1 MTDHAPDRP
10 RRDLT
15 IIGLAPSSPETLR
28 EITRIV
34 PADFHGTVFVVSR
47 AGQER
52 PSRDEP
58 AGRRRD
64 NSRPDA
70 AAYAGLRLRPK
81 RNKERNRKR
90 A

>member
-1 MTDHAPDRP
+1 MAKPLPNPP

-15 IIGLAPSSPETLR
+15 IVGLTPASPETLC
-28 EITRIV
+28 EIARVV
-34 PADFHGTVFVVSR
+34 PDGFHGTVFVVSR
-47 AGQER
+47 ARPER
-52 PSRDEP
+52 PSRDNT

-64 NSRPDA
+64 DSRPDA

-81 RNKERNRKR
+81 GNKERNRKR

>member
-1 MTDHAPDRP
+1 MTEPAPDQP

-15 IIGLAPSSPETLR
+15 IIGLSPGSPETLR
-28 EITRIV
+28 EIARVV
-34 PADFHGTVFVVSR
+34 PADFHGTVFVVTR
-47 AGQER
+47 ARQER
-52 PSRDEP
+52 PPRDDA

-81 RNKERNRKR
+81 GNKERNRKR

>member
-1 MTDHAPDRP
+1 MAKPLPDPP

-15 IIGLAPSSPETLR
+15 IVGLAPSSPETLR
-28 EITRIV
+28 EIARVV
-34 PADFHGTVFVVSR
+34 PANFHGTVFVVSR
-47 AGQER
+47 AGQQR
-52 PSRDEP
+52 PSRAQP